1 MDLTPISTLPEPA
14 KIISLSVA
22 RNKYRPGHCQHKHMT
37 VDEDLATVECD
48 DCGEKLNPVA
58 MLLRFAT
65 EESQWQRRSEELR
78 QLHEELRQLHRD
90 LDARIRCK
98 CQHCGQ
104 MTRIKV

>member
-22 RNKYRPGHCQHKHMT
+22 RNKYRPGKCQHKHMT
-37 VDEDLATVECD
+37 IDEDLATVECD

-58 MLLRFAT
+58 VLLRFAN
-65 EESQWQRRSEELR
+65 EESRWQRNGEELR
-78 QLHEELRQLHRD
+78 KLHAD